1 MSKTLI
7 KSLFYSLF
15 AVLLLSAK
23 CGQPS
28 FSDANNRYKVKEY
41 AVAADMYTKVYK
53 NAKSTKKEKLSSCI
67 NAAQSYYY
75 NHDYKNALKWYST
88 AITKGAK
95 DPIFYYKMGGE

>member
-53 NAKSTKKEKLSSCI
+53 NAKSTKK
-67 NAAQSYYY
+67 
-75 NHDYKNALKWYST
+75 KNFPLVSMRHNRI
-88 AITKGAK
+88 IT
-95 DPIFYYKMGGE
+95 ITIIKML